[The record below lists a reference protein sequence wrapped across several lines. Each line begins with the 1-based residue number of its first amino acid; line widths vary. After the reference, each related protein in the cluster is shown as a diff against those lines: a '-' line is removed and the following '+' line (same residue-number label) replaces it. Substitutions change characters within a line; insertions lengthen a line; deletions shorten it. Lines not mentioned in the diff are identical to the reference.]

1 MRARFLAVATALIL
15 VVSAVATDVP
25 GHVALAGASGG
36 GSVDLT
42 DVPAA
47 TFSVQP
53 GVEQVTVT
61 GATPRAP
68 LTLVRVGTLER
79 ILTIYTDDLGQVTFQ
94 YVPDDFLIFDPVVQG
109 VLPTTAGGSLD
120 PGQYRIVAEEVTDG
134 AISSTLAASP
144 EFSVLSI

>member
-1 MRARFLAVATALIL
+1 M
-15 VVSAVATDVP
+15 
-25 GHVALAGASGG
+25 
-36 GSVDLT
+36 
-42 DVPAA
+42 
-47 TFSVQP
+47 
-53 GVEQVTVT
+53 VTVT

-68 LTLVRVGTLER
+68 LTLVRAGTLER

-144 EFSVLSI
+144 RLTDDCIVSVPPPTASTITSPNASTM